1 VLKENGYDGGARQR
15 MKGKSGRCDGAKPF
29 GTKPDELETLN
40 RMKELRAGGNSFDRI
55 AATLNAEGIL
65 TRSGGQ
71 WIGSTCCAI
80 LQREKR
86 ILNRLP
92 QSTVDRIRKRG

>member
-1 VLKENGYDGGARQR
+1 
-15 MKGKSGRCDGAKPF
+15 MKGKSGRCDGTKPF
-29 GTKPDELETLN
+29 GTQPDELEALN
-40 RMKELRAGGNSFDRI
+40 RMKELRVGGNSFDRI
-55 AATLNAEGIL
+55 AATLNAEEIL

-71 WIGSTCCAI
+71 WIGSTCWAI

-92 QSTVDRIRKRG
+92 QSSIDRIRKRA

>member
-1 VLKENGYDGGARQR
+1 MGL
-15 MKGKSGRCDGAKPF
+15 GKQPRDPPSGRCDGVKPF

-40 RMKELRAGGNSFDRI
+40 RMKELRADGNSFDRI